1 MGTATAKGRVLILDD
16 EATVCSLLSERL
28 ASEGYACHT
37 CQNGGDALAMLSQ
50 SAFDL
55 VISDVHMPGMSGLE
69 FLEHARSKHP
79 QVAYLMATGEDDVRI
94 GIQAMQQG
102 ASDYLLKPIQLDA
115 LVGSVGRA
123 LAVKRMELELE
134 GYRTQLEEKVESR
147 TRQLEAAMRRIE
159 MTYDET
165 LQALGAALDLRD
177 TETAGHSQRVSRY
190 CLEMATA
197 MGRPKE
203 ELTHILRGSYLH
215 DIGKIGIPDAIL
227 RKEGKLTAEEMEFMR
242 SHVRV
247 GYDLVCRI
255 AFLAPAAA
263 LVLTHQ
269 ERWDG
274 TGYPQ
279 GLVGE
284 EIPVGSRIFAVA
296 DTLDAMTSDRP
307 YRKALPFAAARK
319 EIIRCSGQQF
329 DPEVV
334 RVFLTIDESAWELI
348 ALEVAGHRLVVHR
361 PVAFGLRVNSSA
373 TPV

>member
-16 EATVCSLLSERL
+16 EATVCSLLSERF

-348 ALEVAGHRLVVHR
+348 ALEVGGHRPVVHR